1 MNLLDATVVEIVEV
15 KEIDFG
21 SCVKRIVECKVE
33 CWDSISEHTE
43 MFDLD
48 QDWEKEIYVG
58 KKIVV

>member
-33 CWDSISEHTE
+33 CWGSISEHTE